1 MTYNEYILSYLTD
14 LPSTVLI
21 RVQVGNLAAAQPVPD
36 GITVDEHN
44 EYFVEYLSADGSSLL
59 RIIWPEG

>member
-36 GITVDEHN
+36 GITVEEHN